1 MKKLFVLNIMAVGA
15 LLVSMVGICFG
26 TTIGFV
32 GAAAVNADIPADY
45 GSYCGEDGPG
55 WTVSDGTGATPD
67 IGLSWNSGGSDW
79 EFHNASTFDPVEDE
93 TVGGDWD
100 ASYANA
106 VAQLQDGTVPG
117 HLQIDFSVGQSNKLI
132 LDSFDIGNA
141 TDQGEA
147 PYGYNISIVKVSDSS
162 TGWTYSTALF
172 TAGDVE
178 HVVANFTGDLGENYT
193 LNFDRKPAGPPTFR
207 TGIDNLCF
215 SQEPKPYTTEIGF
228 VGAAAV
234 NANIPDN
241 YCSNVSG
248 DGTGWKSSGTP
259 GVTLTWNVG
268 GSDWEFHNSGNFT
281 PLETNTVGGTWDA
294 DSANA
299 VAQLQ
304 GGSEAGHLEI
314 NFSVTSSNKFVLNS
328 FDIGNA
334 LDQTE
339 DPYGFDIS
347 FVKSSDSSV
356 VWTHSTPLFSAGDVE
371 HIIANFTGEVGEH
384 YTLNFNRR
392 PVTGITFRTGI
403 DNLNFGYI
411 PVQISEPCEPTNE
424 VFQVSVGHRGSSFF
438 APENTLAAFAASSN
452 KADYVEFDV
461 RESSDGVL
469 IIMHDDTVDR
479 TTDGTGSVASK
490 TLVELKALDAG
501 SWFSPEFTGVQIPTF
516 EETLNDIVPSRI
528 PLIERK
534 TGPASK
540 YVQILQNLNMTT
552 SVVIQSFDWNF
563 LDDVHSIDTNI
574 ELAALGSGNLTLT
587 TVTNLK
593 ARGIKTVAWNY
604 GYISKTEI
612 DMVHCKNM
620 KIFVWTI
627 NDCTTIQYFL
637 GMDVDGIITDDP
649 GLVKDLE
656 DDSYSNFIEME
667 KDIISY
673 WKFDNGPAGTEA
685 TDSIDSNNGMLMG
698 FGTPASWTNGMVPQ
712 FDGSLYLDG
721 VNDYVDIPNSVSL
734 NINTNCLSMS
744 LWVKLPKKPSEIS
757 GSYGG
762 IFDST
767 GDAYVMYL
775 DKGSEEIRFKVT
787 DLNGNAARPGIPE
800 VNIET
805 ASWHNIAV
813 VFDGSAGPVAGQALI
828 YLDGR
833 LMDVHTGN
841 NGTKRGLNANVK
853 PGQLAAIGRN
863 GTNDFYYLSFTI
875 DDFAIWNRRLRTG
888 EIRQIYNSGTNGI
901 PLSQLL
907 IPEPASLGLIAILGL
922 AFLRRK

>member
-1 MKKLFVLNIMAVGA
+1 
-15 LLVSMVGICFG
+15 
-26 TTIGFV
+26 V

-45 GSYCGEDGPG
+45 GSYCGEDGQG

-79 EFHNASTFDPVEDE
+79 EFHNASTFAPVEDE
-93 TVGGDWD
+93 TVAGDWD

-106 VAQLQDGTVPG
+106 VAQLQDGTVAG
-117 HLQIDFSVGQSNKLI
+117 HLQIDFSVGPSNKLI

-147 PYGYNISIVKVSDSS
+147 AYGYNISIVKASDSS

-193 LNFDRKPAGPPTFR
+193 LNFDREPAGPPTFR

-215 SQEPKPYTTEIGF
+215 SQRPKPYTTEIGF

-234 NANIPDN
+234 NAN
-241 YCSNVSG
+241 
-248 DGTGWKSSGTP
+248 
-259 GVTLTWNVG
+259 
-268 GSDWEFHNSGNFT
+268 F
-281 PLETNTVGGTWDA
+281 A
-294 DSANA
+294 
-299 VAQLQ
+299 
-304 GGSEAGHLEI
+304 
-314 NFSVTSSNKFVLNS
+314 
-328 FDIGNA
+328 
-334 LDQTE
+334 
-339 DPYGFDIS
+339 
-347 FVKSSDSSV
+347 
-356 VWTHSTPLFSAGDVE
+356 
-371 HIIANFTGEVGEH
+371 GEVGEH
-384 YTLNFNRR
+384 YTLHFNRR
-392 PVTGITFRTGI
+392 PVAGITFRTGI

-469 IIMHDDTVDR
+469 IIMHDDTVNR

-516 EETLNDIVPSRI
+516 EETLNAIIPSRI

-540 YVQILQNLNMTT
+540 YVHILQNLNMTT

-574 ELAALGSGNLTLT
+574 ELAALGIGNLTLT

-604 GYISKTEI
+604 GYISKAEI

-656 DDSYSNFIEME
+656 DDSYSNFIEMK

-673 WKFDNGPAGTEA
+673 WKFDNGPAGAEA

-698 FGTPASWTNGMVPQ
+698 FGNPASWTNGLAPQ

-721 VNDYVDIPNSVSL
+721 VNDYVDIPNSISL

-762 IFDST
+762 IFDSI

-800 VNIET
+800 ANIET

-813 VFDGSAGPVAGQALI
+813 VFDGLAGPVAGQALI
-828 YLDGR
+828 YLDGQ

-853 PGQLAAIGRN
+853 PGQFAAIGRN
-863 GTNDFYYLSFTI
+863 GTNDSYYLSFTI
-875 DDFAIWNRRLRTG
+875 DDFAIWNRRLRNG
-888 EIRQIYNSGTNGI
+888 EIRQIYTSGTNGI
-901 PLSQLL
+901 PLYQLL
-907 IPEPASLGLIAILGL
+907 IPEPATIGLIPIFGL
-922 AFLRRK
+922 VFLRRK